1 MARRLQRYSLGG
13 CIIFKSPV
21 SFFGVFIFIV
31 GTSFAEANDN
41 LPLIQFS
48 IKPRLCVL
56 SDGEEICE
64 DELEIKWTA
73 DYRRSLCLYRS
84 DREIPLQ
91 CWENKNSGEHYITI
105 AASRNVDFQ
114 LKEVGNKQL
123 LVTEAFEVVH
133 DNAQYRRRRRNAWSF
148 F

>member
-1 MARRLQRYSLGG
+1 MMLSAVCG
-13 CIIFKSPV
+13 I
-21 SFFGVFIFIV
+21 
-31 GTSFAEANDN
+31 AEASDR
-41 LPLIQFS
+41 LPIIQFS

-56 SDGEEICE
+56 SDGEKVCE

-84 DREIPLQ
+84 DRETPLQ